1 MEDVREQSAERI
13 EHAATQLFADRG
25 FDAVGV
31 RDIARMAKVPVS
43 AINYYFGSKEALY
56 RECAR
61 KLTHEYIG
69 EARERLD
76 AGANLNDI
84 LTHYMEFGGRNSR
97 LIKMWLDLQLSGG
110 ADAHSYANREILG
123 PVWRLLSEALEA
135 EGEVTV
141 ERRLGV
147 LSFVGAV
154 ILGAVLTDDQ
164 MESLT
169 DTKAGVVRQQWR
181 AEILDGFVGGA
192 LPALEGLR
200 VAAK

>member
-1 MEDVREQSAERI
+1 MDDVREQSAERI
-13 EHAATQLFADRG
+13 EHAATHLFAEHG

-56 RECAR
+56 RECTR

-76 AGANLNDI
+76 SGANLSDI
-84 LTHYMEFGGRNSR
+84 LAHYLDFGGRNSR
-97 LIKMWLDLQLSGG
+97 LIKMWLDLQLSGESDSQ
-110 ADAHSYANREILG
+110 AYANREILG
-123 PVWRLLSEALEA
+123 PVWRVLSEALESD
-135 EGEVTV
+135 GDVTV
-141 ERRLGV
+141 DRRLGV

-169 DTKAGVVRQQWR
+169 DTTAATAREKWR
-181 AEILDGFVGGA
+181 TEILDRFAPGTS
-192 LPALEGLR
+192 GL
-200 VAAK
+200 VEQLQAAAK

>member
-1 MEDVREQSAERI
+1 MDDVREQSAERI
-13 EHAATQLFADRG
+13 EHAATHLFAEHG

-56 RECAR
+56 RECTR

-76 AGANLNDI
+76 SGATLSDI
-84 LTHYMEFGGRNSR
+84 LAHYLDFGGRNSR
-97 LIKMWLDLQLSGG
+97 LIKMWLDLQLSGE
-110 ADAHSYANREILG
+110 ADAHAYANREILG
-123 PVWRLLSEALEA
+123 PVWRILSEALESD
-135 EGEVTV
+135 GDPTV
-141 ERRLGV
+141 DRRLGV

-169 DTKAGVVRQQWR
+169 DTAAPAARQRWR
-181 AEILDGFVGGA
+181 TEILDRFGDGGFPSV
-192 LPALEGLR
+192 EELR